1 MQYIPKKIHY
11 CWFGNNEKS
20 ELVNKCISSW
30 KDKLP
35 DYEIIEWNEK
45 NFDFNCNDYIR
56 EAYENKKWAFVS
68 DFVRLYV
75 LYEYGGIYL
84 DTDVEVIKSFDSLLE
99 NKSFIGF
106 ESLDENITGVLTA
119 TIGSEKNN
127 KIIKMLL
134 DSYKNRKFIVNGK
147 MDLTTNVQ
155 TITKKLQKTYSIKL
169 ENHEQYIED
178 NLMTIYP
185 SDYFCPKNAVTQLKL
200 TENTYSIHHFDG
212 SWVSKKE
219 KIRIEVIYRI
229 KKFLKKFRIIQ

>member
-134 DSYKNRKFIVNGK
+134 DSYENRRFIVNGK

-155 TITKKLQKTYSIKL
+155 TITNKLQKTYSIKL
-169 ENHEQYIED
+169 ENHEQYIEY

-229 KKFLKKFRIIQ
+229 KKLLKKFRIIK